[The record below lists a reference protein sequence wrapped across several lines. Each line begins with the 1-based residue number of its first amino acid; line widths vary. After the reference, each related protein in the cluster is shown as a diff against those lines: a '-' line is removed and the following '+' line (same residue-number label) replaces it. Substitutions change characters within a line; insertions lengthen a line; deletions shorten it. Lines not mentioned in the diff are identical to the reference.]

1 MDSTQVTERQ
11 ATELAGRIGP
21 MVGFLTRLSGRMQK
35 RGWAGDDVLYQ
46 DVRRAQ
52 EALHRL
58 HVTLHELARLQRS
71 ARAEAAGRRPWEP
84 GGAGRGA

>member
-11 ATELAGRIGP
+11 AADLAARIGP
-21 MVGFLTRLSGRMQK
+21 MAGYLARLFDRMQK
-35 RGWAGDDVLYQ
+35 RGWAGGDVLYE
-46 DVRRAQ
+46 DVKRSQ

-71 ARAEAAGRRPWEP
+71 AQASERRPWEP
-84 GGAGRGA
+84 GGSGRST